1 MFSKVALAI
10 LPLVAALSLP
20 SQASVVIQSFGTA
33 TSPSEL
39 EAGNLQTNFSAG
51 ETVYAGEIFDLQALD
66 AATDDANSDGFFSWH
81 AVWYDPL
88 GLSFSSNMVNIA
100 WEDIITAQGSGD
112 SSFVVT
118 APSQQGTSGGGS
130 VSFVQTPGVWTVNG
144 VTEGQ
149 VTSTSSFEVPE
160 PEMFFMFLL
169 TGILVLTRRKTSLSS
184 IKVS

>member
-1 MFSKVALAI
+1 
-10 LPLVAALSLP
+10 
-20 SQASVVIQSFGTA
+20 QASVVIQSFGTA
-33 TSPSEL
+33 TSPSEF

-51 ETVYAGEIFDLQALD
+51 ETVYTGEVFDLQALD

-100 WEDIITAQGSGD
+100 WEDIITAQGAGD
-112 SSFVVT
+112 PSFVVT
-118 APSQQGTSGGGS
+118 VSSQQDPSGGS
-130 VSFVQTPGVWTVNG
+130 VSFVNTPGMWTVNG

-160 PEMFFMFLL
+160 PETLL
-169 TGILVLTRRKTSLSS
+169 LVLLGGLLVLRKRT
-184 IKVS
+184 V

>member
-51 ETVYAGEIFDLQALD
+51 ETVYAGEVFDLQALD
-66 AATDDANSDGFFSWH
+66 AATDDVNSDGFFSWH

-100 WEDIITAQGSGD
+100 WEDIITAQGTGD

-118 APSQQGTSGGGS
+118 APSQQGTSGGS
-130 VSFVQTPGVWTVNG
+130 VSFVQTPGIWEVNG

-160 PEMFFMFLL
+160 PETLL
-169 TGILVLTRRKTSLSS
+169 LLLLGGLLVLRKRTA
-184 IKVS
+184 

>member
-20 SQASVVIQSFGTA
+20 SQASVVIQNFGTA

-51 ETVYAGEIFDLQALD
+51 ETVYAGEVFDLQALD
-66 AATDDANSDGFFSWH
+66 PATDDANSDGFFSWH

-100 WEDIITAQGSGD
+100 WEDIITAQGTGD

-130 VSFVQTPGVWTVNG
+130 VSFVQTPGVWSVNG

-160 PEMFFMFLL
+160 PETLLLLLLGGLFFL
-169 TGILVLTRRKTSLSS
+169 RKRTA
-184 IKVS
+184 

>member
-20 SQASVVIQSFGTA
+20 SQASVVIQNFGTA
-33 TSPSEL
+33 TSPSEFA
-39 EAGNLQTNFSAG
+39 AGNTQTTFSVG
-51 ETVYAGEIFDLQALD
+51 DTVYAGEVFDLQALD

-100 WEDIITAQGSGD
+100 WEDIITAQGTGD

-118 APSQQGTSGGGS
+118 APSQQGTSGGS
-130 VSFVQTPGVWTVNG
+130 VSFVQTPGVWSVNG
-144 VTEGQ
+144 VAEGQ
-149 VTSTSSFEVPE
+149 VTSTASFEVPE
-160 PEMFFMFLL
+160 PETLL
-169 TGILVLTRRKTSLSS
+169 LLLLGGLLMRRKR
-184 IKVS
+184 KG

>member
-20 SQASVVIQSFGTA
+20 SQASVVIQNFGTA

-51 ETVYAGEIFDLQALD
+51 ETVYAGEVFDLQALD
-66 AATDDANSDGFFSWH
+66 AATDDVNSDGFFSWH

-100 WEDIITAQGSGD
+100 WEDIITAQGTGD

-118 APSQQGTSGGGS
+118 APSQQGTSGGS
-130 VSFVQTPGVWTVNG
+130 VSFVQTPGVWSVNG
-144 VTEGQ
+144 VAEGQ
-149 VTSTSSFEVPE
+149 VTSTASFEVPE
-160 PEMFFMFLL
+160 PETLL
-169 TGILVLTRRKTSLSS
+169 LLLLGGLLVLRKRTA
-184 IKVS
+184 